1 MIEKLGNFQKKAFL
15 ILKNTF
21 LTWLIN
27 YNMKEIL
34 KINNLTKIY
43 NNKFKALDHLSL
55 NIYEGEI
62 FALLG
67 PNGAGKSTLINT
79 ICGILNF
86 DKGNIN
92 VNDHDI
98 KTDYRKAR
106 SLIGVVPQELNLEAF
121 ETVWNNVNYS
131 RGLYGKPPNY
141 KYIEALLKEL
151 SLWEKKDS
159 KLRELSGGMKRRVLI
174 AKALSHEPKVLFLDE
189 PTASVDVE
197 LRKDMWEVVKRL
209 KQKGVTIILTT
220 HYIDEAEEIAD
231 RVGIINNG
239 KIILIDEK
247 DNLIKKMGQKILN
260 IELTIPINEIPEKLK
275 SFNLQL
281 NIERNILTYNYDT
294 KGKNTGITSLLSE
307 IKSLGLQL
315 KDISTEQSSL
325 ETIFL
330 NLVKE
335 SENELVRT

>member
-1 MIEKLGNFQKKAFL
+1 MS
-15 ILKNTF
+15 
-21 LTWLIN
+21 
-27 YNMKEIL
+27 EIL
-34 KINNLTKIY
+34 KISNVTKLY
-43 NNKFKALDHLSL
+43 KNKFQALDNLSL
-55 NIYEGEI
+55 NINRGEI

-86 DKGNIN
+86 DGGSITVDKF
-92 VNDHDI
+92 DI
-98 KTDYRKAR
+98 KNQYRKAR
-106 SLIGVVPQELNLEAF
+106 SLIGIVPQELNLEAF
-121 ETVWNNVNYS
+121 ETVWDNVNYS
-131 RGLYGKPPNY
+131 RGLYGKSPNHSY
-141 KYIEALLKEL
+141 TEKLLKEL
-151 SLWEKKDS
+151 SLWDKKDS

-209 KQKGVTIILTT
+209 KEEGVTIILTT
-220 HYIDEAEEIAD
+220 HYIEEAEEIAD

-239 KIILIDEK
+239 KIILVDEK
-247 DNLIKKMGQKILN
+247 ENLIKKLGQKILK
-260 IELTIPINEIPEKLK
+260 IELVEPINEIPSNLIN
-275 SFNLQL
+275 FNLEI
-281 NIERNILTYNYDT
+281 NKENNILTYIYDT

-307 IKSLGLQL
+307 IKALGIQL

-325 ETIFL
+325 ESIFL

-335 SENELVRT
+335 SENELVRS

>member
-1 MIEKLGNFQKKAFL
+1 MS
-15 ILKNTF
+15 
-21 LTWLIN
+21 
-27 YNMKEIL
+27 EIL
-34 KINNLTKIY
+34 QISKVSKIYKNKFQALNNLT
-43 NNKFKALDHLSL
+43 L
-55 NIYEGEI
+55 NINEGEI

-86 DKGNIN
+86 DNGNIT
-92 VNDHDI
+92 VNNFDI
-98 KTDYRKAR
+98 KKQYREAR
-106 SLIGVVPQELNLEAF
+106 SLIGIVPQELNLEAF

-131 RGLYGKPPNY
+131 RGLYGKPSNHV
-141 KYIEALLKEL
+141 YIEKLLKEL
-151 SLWEKKDS
+151 SLWEKKDN

-174 AKALSHEPKVLFLDE
+174 AKALSHEPKILFLDE

-209 KQKGVTIILTT
+209 KKNGVTIILTT
-220 HYIDEAEEIAD
+220 HYIEEAEEIAD

-239 KIILIDEK
+239 KIILVDEK
-247 DNLIKKMGQKILN
+247 ENLIKKLGQKILK
-260 IELTIPINEIPEKLK
+260 IELVNSIKEIPTDLRN
-275 SFNLQL
+275 FNLEL
-281 NIERNILTYNYDT
+281 NQEKNTLTYIYDT

-307 IKSLGLQL
+307 IKNLGIQL

-325 ETIFL
+325 ESIFL

-335 SENELVRT
+335 SENELDRG

>member
-1 MIEKLGNFQKKAFL
+1 MS
-15 ILKNTF
+15 
-21 LTWLIN
+21 
-27 YNMKEIL
+27 EIL
-34 KINNLTKIY
+34 QISKVSKIYKNKFQALDNLT
-43 NNKFKALDHLSL
+43 L
-55 NIYEGEI
+55 NINEGEI

-86 DKGNIN
+86 DNGDIT
-92 VNDHDI
+92 VNNFDI
-98 KTDYRKAR
+98 KKQYREAR
-106 SLIGVVPQELNLEAF
+106 SLIGIVPQELNLEAF

-131 RGLYGKPPNY
+131 RGLYGKSSNHV
-141 KYIEALLKEL
+141 YIEKLLKEL
-151 SLWEKKDS
+151 SLWEKKDN

-174 AKALSHEPKVLFLDE
+174 AKALSHEPKILFLDE

-209 KQKGVTIILTT
+209 KKNGVTIILTT
-220 HYIDEAEEIAD
+220 HYIEEAEEIAD

-239 KIILIDEK
+239 KIILVDEK
-247 DNLIKKMGQKILN
+247 ENLIKKLGQKILK
-260 IELTIPINEIPEKLK
+260 IELTNQIKEIPTDLK
-275 SFNLQL
+275 NFNLEL
-281 NIERNILTYNYDT
+281 NQEKNTLTYIYDT

-307 IKSLGLQL
+307 IKNLGIQL

-325 ETIFL
+325 ESIFL

-335 SENELVRT
+335 SENELDRG

>member
-1 MIEKLGNFQKKAFL
+1 MR
-15 ILKNTF
+15 
-21 LTWLIN
+21 
-27 YNMKEIL
+27 EIL
-34 KINNLTKIY
+34 KINKITKIY
-43 NNKFKALDHLSL
+43 KNKFKALDELSL
-55 NIYEGEI
+55 SINEGEI

-79 ICGILNF
+79 VCGILNF
-86 DKGNIN
+86 DGGNIS
-92 VNDHDI
+92 VNEHDI
-98 KTDYRKAR
+98 IKDYRKAR
-106 SLIGVVPQELNLEAF
+106 SLIGIVPQELNLEAF

-131 RGLYGKPPNY
+131 RGLYGKSPDY
-141 KYIEALLKEL
+141 KYIEELLKEL
-151 SLWEKKDS
+151 SLWDKKDN

-197 LRKDMWEVVKRL
+197 LRKDMWKVIQKL
-209 KQKGVTIILTT
+209 KEKNVTIILTT
-220 HYIDEAEEIAD
+220 HYIEEAEEIAD

-239 KIILIDEK
+239 KIILVDEK
-247 DNLIKKMGQKILN
+247 KKLIQKLGQKILK
-260 IELTIPINEIPEKLK
+260 IELSEPIELIPNALE
-275 SFNLQL
+275 SFKLQL
-281 NIERNILTYNYDT
+281 NNEKNILTYTYDT

-325 ETIFL
+325 ESIFL

-335 SENELVRT
+335 SENEFARS